1 MPYREKKKNFVLN
14 LSLQISLKNLSI
26 SYGTMF
32 CAPVHI
38 YTFVCKIHTLT
49 EYVFVKPRVKF
60 VKWDGKSINHT
71 MENSNLF

>member
-1 MPYREKKKNFVLN
+1 MPYREKKKFVLN
-14 LSLQISLKNLSI
+14 LSFTNFFENLSI

-71 MENSNLF
+71 MKNFNSF